1 MHLFPVIRLSKGETQ
16 CELATIIE
24 EGMMQ
29 ESYILGDNASDKEE
43 DSEEEDNDF
52 PSNQEDSL
60 FASSLLLDGL
70 SSNVMSSAR
79 DILKPQLNEVL
90 QCLDALKSEASIQ
103 MATKVLNDL
112 GNQLRLE
119 LGGTSAPK
127 QNIENCLTVN
137 INVK

>member
-1 MHLFPVIRLSKGETQ
+1 MT
-16 CELATIIE
+16 
-24 EGMMQ
+24 Q
-29 ESYILGDNASDKEE
+29 ESHILGNTSSDKEE

-90 QCLDALKSEASIQ
+90 QCLDVLKSEASIQ

-112 GNQLRLE
+112 ANQSRLE

-127 QNIENCLTVN
+127 RNIENCLTVN
-137 INVK
+137 INVEENLWKKSRRYVSKNC